1 MKKRI
6 NKKTLGIVVSALLLV
21 ATVICVFNGTRDN
34 DTPHTTAVVPHKE
47 TTIVVATEEVP
58 TTEVSTE
65 ATTETVETTTETPET
80 DAVSD
85 DEVLDT
91 VPNTTP
97 STEKVEGSA
106 HAINITYNVV
116 NDGEKVEAKPS
127 TGTYKEVEAE
137 VTYIPTRPVAPT
149 TAPSTPKAVTN
160 VTLPVA
166 NNAATESTQVVQ
178 TPTVDA
184 GEVSDELNDLF

>member
-1 MKKRI
+1 MNKRI
-6 NKKTLGIVVSALLLV
+6 NKKTLGIVVSVLLLLT
-21 ATVICVFNGTRDN
+21 AVIFVFKDTRGN
-34 DTPHTTAVVPHKE
+34 DDPHTTTVVPHKE

-65 ATTETVETTTETPET
+65 ATTETVETTTNTPET

-85 DEVLDT
+85 EVLDA
-91 VPNTTP
+91 VPDTTP

-127 TGTYKEVEAE
+127 TDTYKKVEAE

-160 VTLPVA
+160 LTLPVA

-184 GEVSDELNDLF
+184 GEVSEELNDLF